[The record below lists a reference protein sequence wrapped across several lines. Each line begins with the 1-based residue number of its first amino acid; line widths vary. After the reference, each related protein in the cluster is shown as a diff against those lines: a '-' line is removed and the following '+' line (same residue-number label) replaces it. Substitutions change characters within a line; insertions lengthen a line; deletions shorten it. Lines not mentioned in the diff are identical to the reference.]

1 MSVYKHITVAVVLF
15 FAVFNITVQP
25 ALSQND
31 GGDRP
36 NIVFILTDDM
46 GYGDVGVFGAEN
58 INTPN
63 IDRLAKEGIK
73 FTDFY
78 SASSVCSPS
87 RAALMTGRYP
97 QRMGIN
103 SVFFPQS
110 FTGMPTSERTI
121 AEVLNKAGYTTGLV
135 GKWHL
140 GHRKK
145 YLPLQRGFDEYFG
158 IPYSNDMN
166 MVVYMRGNEVEQYDV
181 DQEYITKT
189 YTEESVS
196 FIEDHKTDPFFLY
209 VAHNMP
215 HVPIYASDEFK
226 GTSERGLYGDVIQEI
241 DWSVGRILQKLEG
254 EKLLKET
261 LVVFSS
267 DNGPWLV
274 MRELGGSNGIL
285 RGGKQYVFEG
295 GVRVPTLAMWK
306 GHIPEGKVYGEMAT
320 HMDWFPTLANL
331 ANASYPKDR
340 PIDGDDISDVLLGD
354 GEREADE
361 FLYMQLSDLRGY
373 RKGKWKVKEPYSGY
387 GGAPWKIEVPPHDSL
402 LFNLEK
408 DPGESNNL
416 FNKYPE
422 KARSLF
428 EQMHEKYKS
437 LGELPPSLET
447 RQPADKSFTDTLHN
461 RYGDDY
467 YKKNFNKK

>member
-1 MSVYKHITVAVVLF
+1 MNVYKHIIFVIVLL
-15 FAVFNITVQP
+15 ITVLNISAQT
-25 ALSQND
+25 ALSQSND
-31 GGDRP
+31 GDRP

-58 INTPN
+58 IETPN

-196 FIEDHKTDPFFLY
+196 FIEDHKKDPFFLY

-226 GTSERGLYGDVIQEI
+226 GTSDRGLYGDVIQEI
-241 DWSVGRILQKLEG
+241 DWSVGRILQKLE
-254 EKLLKET
+254 EEQLMKET
-261 LVVFSS
+261 LIVFSS

-295 GVRVPTLAMWK
+295 GVRVPTVAMWK
-306 GHIPEGKVYGEMAT
+306 GHIPEGKEKEMNFCICSWPTCAAT
-320 HMDWFPTLANL
+320 AR
-331 ANASYPKDR
+331 ASGKLR
-340 PIDGDDISDVLLGD
+340 SPI
-354 GEREADE
+354 AD
-361 FLYMQLSDLRGY
+361 MAAPP
-373 RKGKWKVKEPYSGY
+373 GK
-387 GGAPWKIEVPPHDSL
+387 
-402 LFNLEK
+402 
-408 DPGESNNL
+408 
-416 FNKYPE
+416 
-422 KARSLF
+422 
-428 EQMHEKYKS
+428 
-437 LGELPPSLET
+437 
-447 RQPADKSFTDTLHN
+447 
-461 RYGDDY
+461 
-467 YKKNFNKK
+467 

>member
-1 MSVYKHITVAVVLF
+1 MRYCVKIIPRIFLFIIVLGLSVQMTIAQSSKK
-15 FAVFNITVQP
+15 
-25 ALSQND
+25 
-31 GGDRP
+31 P
-36 NIVFILTDDM
+36 NFVFILTDDM
-46 GYGDVGVFGAEN
+46 GYGDVGVFGADS
-58 INTPN
+58 IHTPN

-103 SVFFPQS
+103 SVFFPES

-121 AEVLNKAGYTTGLV
+121 AEVLNNAGYTTGLV

-158 IPYSNDMN
+158 IPYSNDMR
-166 MVVYMRGNEVEQYDV
+166 MIVYMRGNEVESYDV
-181 DQEYITKT
+181 DQEYTTKT
-189 YTEESVS
+189 YTKESVS
-196 FIEDHKTDPFFLY
+196 FIEEHKEDPFFLY

-226 GTSERGLYGDVIQEI
+226 GTSNRGLYGDVIQEI
-241 DWSVGRILQKLEG
+241 DWSVGRILQKLEE
-254 EKLLKET
+254 EKLLENT

-274 MRELGGSNGIL
+274 MREMGGANGIL

-295 GVRVPTLAMWK
+295 GVRVPTVAMWK
-306 GHIPEGKVYGEMAT
+306 GHIPEGKVYEGMAT
-320 HMDWFPTLANL
+320 HMDWFPTFANL
-331 ANASYPKDR
+331 ADASYPDDR
-340 PIDGDDISDVLLGD
+340 PIDGNDISEVLLED
-354 GEREADE
+354 EHREDNE

-387 GGAPWKIEVPPHDSL
+387 GGAPWKIEVLPHDSL

-416 FNKYPE
+416 FDKYPE
-422 KARSLF
+422 KARNLF
-428 EQMHEKYKS
+428 DQMHESYEAM
-437 LGELPPSLET
+437 GELPSSLET
-447 RQPADKSFTDTLHN
+447 RKPADKSFSDTLSR

-467 YKKNFNKK
+467 YKKDFNK